1 MGNLAE
7 YGGMVQAALE
17 ATKEHPRI
25 RLEAIG
31 GNPAWPASF
40 KIEIQERGLWYD
52 FVPEEKLGIWL
63 NTADA
68 FLVTMRFEPHLRRF
82 METSFPSKLAHYA
95 QFHKPIVIWGPEY
108 CSAVRWAR
116 VKDSALCVT
125 DPSPLALV
133 RALETL
139 NDRERERW
147 SAKAREAANDDFN
160 PDKIQ
165 RQFLDAIKRAV
176 KKPAA
181 TQSDT
186 AYGNHFYRA
195 V

>member
-1 MGNLAE
+1 
-7 YGGMVQAALE
+7 
-17 ATKEHPRI
+17 
-25 RLEAIG
+25 
-31 GNPAWPASF
+31 
-40 KIEIQERGLWYD
+40 
-52 FVPEEKLGIWL
+52 
-63 NTADA
+63 
-68 FLVTMRFEPHLRRF
+68 

-116 VKDSALCVT
+116 VNSSALCVT
-125 DPSPLALV
+125 DPSPSALV

-139 NDRERERW
+139 NVTERERW
-147 SAKAREAANDDFN
+147 AAKVRAAANDDFN

-186 AYGNHFYRA
+186 AYGKTILTHSVNK
-195 V
+195 